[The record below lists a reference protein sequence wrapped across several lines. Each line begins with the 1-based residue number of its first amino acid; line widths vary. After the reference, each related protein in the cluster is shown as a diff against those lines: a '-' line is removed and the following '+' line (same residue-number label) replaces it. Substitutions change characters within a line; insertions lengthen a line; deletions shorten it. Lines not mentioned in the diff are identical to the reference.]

1 MTAAQLSIGDL
12 ARDSGVKVQTI
23 RYYETIGLLP
33 VAERSAGNQR
43 RYSEAHRERLRFLR
57 HAREL
62 GFTLDQIRSLLSLS
76 ESPDMPCEQAD
87 RIAREHL
94 ETVEQRLERLK
105 TLQTELQRMLRQCAG
120 GKVEDCR
127 VIEVLSDHTLCATE
141 HGHREV
147 AETPAET

>member
-1 MTAAQLSIGDL
+1 MSDVLSIGDL

-23 RYYETIGLLP
+23 RYYESIGLLP
-33 VAERSAGNQR
+33 PAGRTTGNQR
-43 RYSEAHRERLRFLR
+43 RYSEAHQNRLRFLR

-76 ESPDMPCEQAD
+76 ERPDMPCEEAD
-87 RIAREHL
+87 SIAREHL

-105 TLQTELQRMLRQCAG
+105 SLQTELQRMLLQCAG

-127 VIEVLSDHTLCATE
+127 VIEVLSDHRLCKTE
-141 HGHREV
+141 HGHRDQ
-147 AETPAET
+147 ASETQT

>member
-1 MTAAQLSIGDL
+1 MPNVLSIGDL

-33 VAERSAGNQR
+33 PAGRTAGNQR
-43 RYSEAHRERLRFLR
+43 RYSEAHQNRLRFLR

-76 ESPDMPCEQAD
+76 ERPDMPCEEAD
-87 RIAREHL
+87 SIAREHL

-105 TLQTELQRMLRQCAG
+105 SLQTELQRMLRQCAG

-127 VIEVLSDHTLCATE
+127 VIEVLSDHRLCKTE
-141 HGHREV
+141 HLHRNQ
-147 AETPAET
+147 ASETET